1 MRCDKPS
8 DNINSFQYSFE
19 FLRRAI
25 IKAGGEPFY
34 LTPPKDVDYY
44 DVLFDDDLEF
54 SEEDKR
60 SIDFWLDSVGGVI
73 LPGGEKFTKY
83 DLYILDRCIKKD
95 IPVLGFCLGMQ
106 IMSVYKKESDDLE
119 IINTDI
125 NHSVNVNKKLVHSVK
140 IDKSS
145 KLYNIISKDE
155 IMVNSYHKFRVKEN
169 PYYKTVAKSP
179 DGVIEAMEMEGA
191 TFNIGVQWHPEKM
204 YDSDIY
210 SKKIIDEFIKV
221 SSKRETILDN
231 LR

>member
-1 MRCDKPS
+1 
-8 DNINSFQYSFE
+8 
-19 FLRRAI
+19 
-25 IKAGGEPFY
+25 
-34 LTPPKDVDYY
+34 
-44 DVLFDDDLEF
+44 
-54 SEEDKR
+54 
-60 SIDFWLDSVGGVI
+60 
-73 LPGGEKFTKY
+73 
-83 DLYILDRCIKKD
+83 
-95 IPVLGFCLGMQ
+95 MQ